1 MLGWLEDVAGPSFV
15 SAVLWTLLALVLL
28 VIVLVI
34 VRLVRSFTFGT
45 FVVGGRNRKTRLAVM
60 DATAVDSHR
69 RLVLVRR
76 DDVEHLI
83 LIGGPT
89 DVVVEQHIRHGQQ
102 RRAAPPQEHHP
113 PQGGHP
119 QGGHPLEPPP
129 RPREPDPAPAPRS
142 PQPRQQQ
149 RAAEPRHVE
158 PAPEPDYAEFRPE
171 PAPMRAPAP
180 VSEVRNPIG
189 RMPASRID
197 PPLAPTG
204 RDAYLPRDLQTAPS
218 SGRARGNTSDIDK
231 ALLDELTVSLDTAK
245 AKKATKP
252 AEVSLEDEMNKLLG
266 ELSNGKR

>member
-34 VRLVRSFTFGT
+34 VRLVRSLTFGT

-102 RRAAPPQEHHP
+102 RRPAAPQEQPQQHQH
-113 PQGGHP
+113 
-119 QGGHPLEPPP
+119 EPPP
-129 RPREPDPAPAPRS
+129 QPRPAPAEPAPAQRA
-142 PQPRQQQ
+142 PQQRQQ
-149 RAAEPRHVE
+149 RPPEPRYVE
-158 PAPEPDYAEFRPE
+158 PAPEPSYAPSYAEFRPE
-171 PAPMRAPAP
+171 PAPVRAPAP
-180 VSEVRNPIG
+180 FVEARGPSSRLPSA
-189 RMPASRID
+189 RMD
-197 PPLAPTG
+197 PPVAPSG
-204 RDAYLPRDLQTAPS
+204 RDAYLPRDLQASPQSQRAKST
-218 SGRARGNTSDIDK
+218 SGDIDK

-245 AKKATKP
+245 AKKAPKP